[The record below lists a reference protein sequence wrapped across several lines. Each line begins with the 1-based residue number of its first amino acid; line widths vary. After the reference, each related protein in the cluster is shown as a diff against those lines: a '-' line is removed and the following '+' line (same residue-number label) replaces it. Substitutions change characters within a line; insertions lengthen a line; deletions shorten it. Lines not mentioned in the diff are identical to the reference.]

1 MHFFAQMSILP
12 NSKIPS
18 ENGKVL
24 PYLPTT
30 VVVGKDENALIGPI
44 LNDDDLLL
52 HLPIYRCE
60 FDVKS
65 YAPRIKN

>member
-18 ENGKVL
+18 ENGN
-24 PYLPTT
+24 T
-30 VVVGKDENALIGPI
+30 VVGKDENALIGPI